1 VHHELLNTRPRD
13 VEEMASISALCS
25 FVERAS

>member
-1 VHHELLNTRPRD
+1 MEELLDTRARD
-13 VEEMASISALCS
+13 VDEMALISALCS